1 MKVMKIVQD
10 TAELETEENRGQPH
24 LSDSDREM
32 QNFLELLLA
41 PTSDSESESG
51 SETDNESNSDTDMLS
66 D

>member
-1 MKVMKIVQD
+1 MS
-10 TAELETEENRGQPH
+10 
-24 LSDSDREM
+24 LSNSDRKM

-51 SETDNESNSDTDMLS
+51 SETDNDSNSDTDMLS